1 MAYWQKIRKKVQ
13 AHPKYSKLCV
23 YGELSLLLVI
33 LLSLASQIKILK
45 IFFFQLSQ
53 YFIQETEHGL
63 SAADDGQYDLDMGPP
78 ATQAAATLRLRAPLP
93 HPAHITLNPYSTQ
106 LVDNLNRMMAGQQ
119 QQHIYHLAGHQQ
131 QPQQPQQLLQL
142 TNTLKKKKCLGGHPG
157 PCHHSHHTTA
167 SSNRSHISFTPDAVS
182 VRSSSDSAR
191 SEPDTETDF
200 VPANNN
206 TAAAEVVFRA
216 VSPHGHVYWEIDPKR
231 PNKLSASDGQQLQGQ
246 QQQQLFLLQQ
256 HHNSDS
262 DTNNDMHNLSDFSED
277 DIGGNRGGAG
287 AVVLCGGDRSGRQ
300 SSSSRFSDHRPLI
313 SNHSSPS
320 NNSHLAALPENVLA
334 SLIAQQQQQQQQ
346 LIQFSPHRFNSL
358 QKAQAQVPSGFS
370 TRTRLGGGRSGTA
383 GRMLRGSMEAVHQ
396 QQQQQQQ
403 QDTTAAIPE
412 QVQQQVTI
420 PDLRRIPVS
429 VKSSEY
435 IMAKIQSH
443 MEQRNSNSS
452 RQQGRSSSSNNSQ
465 QPRERE
471 V

>member
-1 MAYWQKIRKKVQ
+1 
-13 AHPKYSKLCV
+13 
-23 YGELSLLLVI
+23 
-33 LLSLASQIKILK
+33 
-45 IFFFQLSQ
+45 
-53 YFIQETEHGL
+53 
-63 SAADDGQYDLDMGPP
+63 MGPP
-78 ATQAAATLRLRAPLP
+78 AQAAATLRLRAPLP

-119 QQHIYHLAGHQQ
+119 QQQHIYHLAGHQ
-131 QPQQPQQLLQL
+131 QQPQQLLQL

-157 PCHHSHHTTA
+157 PCHHSHHTA
-167 SSNRSHISFTPDAVS
+167 GSSNRSHISFTPDAVS

-287 AVVLCGGDRSGRQ
+287 AVVLCGDRSGRQ

-313 SNHSSPS
+313 STHSSPG
-320 NNSHLAALPENVLA
+320 NNSSHLQQQLAALPENVLA
-334 SLIAQQQQQQQQ
+334 SLVAQQHQQQQQ

-403 QDTTAAIPE
+403 QQDTTAAIPE

-443 MEQRNSNSS
+443 MEQRNSSSNNS
-452 RQQGRSSSSNNSQ
+452 RQQGRSSSTNNSNSQ
-465 QPRERE
+465 PPRERE